1 MIQTMSETTNI
12 HEIKHKSISGF
23 FWQLAQKF
31 STQGVSFIIS
41 IVLARILMPE
51 DFGLIAMTSIFLRI
65 AGIFVESG
73 LGTSLVQSKESDEL
87 DFNTVFWASLF
98 LSLIL
103 YLIVFFTAPLIALLY
118 NNDLIT
124 SIIRFLGISLL
135 TSAFSTVQNASVMRK
150 LDYKKFFYVS
160 LIGTFATGATGLIM
174 AFSGKGVW
182 TLVGSSL
189 VGSFTQVLAMNRI
202 VRWWPKL
209 QFSLQRFK
217 KLYGYG
223 VNLMFAELLGN
234 FFNELRG
241 FLIGLKYRPSD
252 LAYYNR
258 GDSLPQIFS
267 NNISGTLN
275 GVLFPAMAKVQDDK
289 TQVKAALRRSIMTS
303 SFFVIPVMFLMSA
316 IANKAIIVIY
326 GEKWAMAIPF
336 MQVISFKYCFNLLG
350 GANTQAIKA
359 IGRSDVTLKLEF
371 IKKPLF
377 FIMLMI
383 TLPIS
388 PLAICIGNTIYD
400 FIGAS
405 INAYPNKRFLNY
417 SYMEQLMD
425 IAPQALISTITGVAV
440 FSLGYLDTNIYITL
454 LLQIT
459 TGIICYWV
467 LAKSLRLESYC
478 YILATIKEIR
488 GK

>member
-1 MIQTMSETTNI
+1 MSDITSIE
-12 HEIKHKSISGF
+12 EIKHKTITGF

-41 IVLARILMPE
+41 IVLARLLMPE
-51 DFGLIAMTSIFLRI
+51 DFGLIAMTTIFLRI

-73 LGTSLVQSKESDEL
+73 LGTSLVQSKSVDER
-87 DFNTVFWASLF
+87 DYNTVFWASLC

-103 YLIVFFTAPLIALLY
+103 YLLVFTTAPLIAQLY
-118 NNDLIT
+118 HNDLIA
-124 SIIRFLGISLL
+124 SIIRVLGLNILF
-135 TSAFSTVQNASVMRK
+135 SAFSTVQNASVMRVF
-150 LDYKKFFYVS
+150 DYKKFFYVS
-160 LIGTFATGATGLIM
+160 LIGTFATGATGLMM
-174 AFSGKGVW
+174 AYSGKGVW
-182 TLVGSSL
+182 ALVGSNLIGSL
-189 VGSFTQVLAMNRI
+189 TQVLAMNRI
-202 VRWWPKL
+202 VKWWPKF
-209 QFSLQRFK
+209 QFSLQRLK

-223 VNLMFAELLGN
+223 VNLMFAELLGT

-252 LAYYNR
+252 LAFYNR
-258 GDSLPQIFS
+258 GDALPQVFS

-275 GVLFPAMAKVQDDK
+275 GVLFPAMSRVQDDK
-289 TQVKAALRRSIMTS
+289 MQVKAALRRSIMTS
-303 SFFVIPVMFLMSA
+303 SFFIIPVMFLMSA
-316 IANKAIIVIY
+316 MADKAIIVLY

-383 TLPIS
+383 TMQIS

-400 FIGAS
+400 FVGAS

-417 SYMEQLMD
+417 SYIEQLKD
-425 IAPQALISTITGVAV
+425 IAPQVLISLITGIVV
-440 FSLGYLDTNIYITL
+440 FALGFLAINIYITL
-454 LLQIT
+454 FLQIV
-459 TGIICYWV
+459 TGVLCYWG
-467 LAKSLRLESYC
+467 LARSIKLESYR
-478 YILATIKEIR
+478 YILATIKEFR